1 MGTSTTG
8 ATTEQTESIWRRPAA
23 AFKIWAS
30 ELRQRESQLF
40 LVLSLVI
47 GGTVG
52 AIVVAFIVLT
62 ERVGA
67 YCYPPGGLGLRRLL
81 VPIGGSLV
89 TGFLLT
95 KYFPQARGSGIPQ
108 TKVALFLHGGRI
120 KVKTVFGRFF
130 CSAAALGCGISLG
143 REGPSVQVGSGL
155 ASNVGRRLGLS
166 QDNVKAL
173 VPVGAAAALAAA
185 FNTPIA
191 AVLFSLEEIMGD
203 LHAPLLGSVVISAA
217 TSWVVLHLFLGDN
230 PLFHVPAYQLTHP
243 AEFAAYAVLGVLG
256 GFVSVAFVKMTL
268 GMRGRLRRL
277 PASTEWWQPAI
288 GGLIVGAIGFF
299 RPEVEGAGYDFV
311 SKVLTGNFIL
321 PVVAVLVVL
330 KLVATAS
337 CYASGNTG
345 GIFGPSLFMGAMLGA
360 AVGTVVHHWFPVY
373 TATAGAYALVG
384 MGSTFAGIIRTP
396 LTSVF
401 MIFELTRDY
410 TIVVPLMIA
419 NMISFYISYK
429 LQPKPIYEALNEQD
443 GIHLPDP
450 ETERSRH
457 SKTVAEVM
465 RVVPPL
471 VSPDTP
477 LHDLTPHPFGGL
489 YLVGQGDELMGVLRA
504 SDVMAALENH
514 EYDAPV
520 EGMMRPGPAESDTS
534 ALEEFPH
541 VHADQP
547 VELALERMG
556 SDHVSMLPVLDRA
569 NVKHVRGVVLG
580 DDILRS
586 YGVPLT

>member
-8 ATTEQTESIWRRPAA
+8 ATPEQADSIWRRPSAA
-23 AFKIWAS
+23 LKVWAG

-40 LVLSLVI
+40 LVLSLLI
-47 GGTVG
+47 GGAVG

-67 YCYPPGGLGLRRLL
+67 YLYPTGGLGLRRLL
-81 VPIGGSLV
+81 VPIGGSLI

-108 TKVALFLHGGRI
+108 TKTALFLHGGRI
-120 KVKTVFGRFF
+120 KVKTILGRFF

-155 ASNVGRRLGLS
+155 ASTVGRRLGLS

-173 VPVGAAAALAAA
+173 IPVGAAAALAAA

-243 AEFAAYAVLGVLG
+243 AEFGAYAVLGILG

-268 GMRGRLRRL
+268 GMRMRLRRL
-277 PASTEWWQPAI
+277 PVSTEWWQPAI
-288 GGLIVGAIGFF
+288 GGLVVGIIGFF
-299 RPEVEGAGYDFV
+299 IPQVEGAGYDYV
-311 SKVLTGNFIL
+311 GQVLTGNFVL
-321 PVVAVLVVL
+321 PIVAALVIL

-345 GIFGPSLFMGAMLGA
+345 GIFGPSLFMGAMLGG
-360 AVGTVVHHWFPVY
+360 AVGTVVHHWFPVH

-384 MGSTFAGIIRTP
+384 MGATFAGIVRTP

-450 ETERSRH
+450 EAQRSRH

-465 RVVPPL
+465 RVAPPF
-471 VSPDTP
+471 VSPETP
-477 LHDLTPHPFGGL
+477 VHDLTPHPFGGL
-489 YLVGQGDELMGVLRA
+489 YLVGEGDELLGVLRA
-504 SDVMAALENH
+504 SEVA
-514 EYDAPV
+514 DAVNSQDPETPV
-520 EGMMRPGPAESDTS
+520 EALMHPGPADLDSNT
-534 ALEEFPH
+534 LEEFPH

-547 VELALERMG
+547 VEVALERMG
-556 SDHVSMLPVLDRA
+556 TDQVSMLPVLDRA
-569 NVKHVRGVVLG
+569 NVKRVRGVVLG

-586 YGVPLT
+586 YGVPAY

>member
-8 ATTEQTESIWRRPAA
+8 ATPEQADSFWRRPAA
-23 AFKIWAS
+23 ALKVWAG

-40 LVLSLVI
+40 LVLSLLI

-62 ERVGA
+62 EHVGA
-67 YCYPPGGLGLRRLL
+67 YMYPPGGLGLRRLF
-81 VPIGGSLV
+81 VPIGGSLI

-108 TKVALFLHGGRI
+108 TKTALFLQGGRI
-120 KVKTVFGRFF
+120 TLKTVLGRFF
-130 CSAAALGCGISLG
+130 CSAVALGCGISLG
-143 REGPSVQVGSGL
+143 REGPSVQIGSGL
-155 ASNVGRRLGLS
+155 ASIVGRKLRLS
-166 QDNVKAL
+166 QGNIKAL
-173 VPVGAAAALAAA
+173 IPVGAAAALAAA

-243 AEFAAYAVLGVLG
+243 AEFGAYAILGVLG
-256 GFVSVAFVKMTL
+256 GFVSVGFVKMTL
-268 GMRGRLRRL
+268 GMRMRLRRL
-277 PASTEWWQPAI
+277 PASTAWCQPVI
-288 GGLIVGAIGFF
+288 GGLVVGVIGFF
-299 RPEVEGAGYDFV
+299 LPQVEGAGYDFV
-311 SKVLTGNFIL
+311 SQVLTGDFVL
-321 PVVAVLVVL
+321 PVVAMLVIL

-345 GIFGPSLFMGAMLGA
+345 GIFGPSLFMGAMLGGSL
-360 AVGTVVHHWFPVY
+360 GTVVHHWFPIH
-373 TATAGAYALVG
+373 TATPGAYALVG
-384 MGSTFAGIIRTP
+384 MGATFAGIIRTP

-450 ETERSRH
+450 EAQRNRH

-465 RVVPPL
+465 RVVPSF
-471 VSPDTP
+471 VSPNTL
-477 LHDLTPHPFGGL
+477 LHDLMPHPFGGL

-504 SDVMAALENH
+504 ADVAVALNSQESDVPAESL
-514 EYDAPV
+514 
-520 EGMMRPGPAESDTS
+520 MRRGPAESDQTT
-534 ALEEFPH
+534 LEEFPH

-556 SDHVSMLPVLDRA
+556 SDQVSMLPVLDRA
-569 NVKHVRGVVLG
+569 NVKRVRGVVLG

-586 YGVPLT
+586 YGVPTG

>member
-8 ATTEQTESIWRRPAA
+8 ATTDQTGSIWRRPAA
-23 AFKIWAS
+23 ALKVWAG

-47 GGTVG
+47 GGAVG

-62 ERVGA
+62 EHVGA
-67 YCYPPGGLGLRRLL
+67 YMYPPGGLGLRRLF
-81 VPIGGSLV
+81 VPIVGSLI
-89 TGFLLT
+89 TGFLLA
-95 KYFPQARGSGIPQ
+95 KYFPQARGSGVPQ
-108 TKVALFLHGGRI
+108 TKTALFLQGGRI
-120 KVKTVFGRFF
+120 SAKTVFGRFF

-143 REGPSVQVGSGL
+143 REGPCVQIGSGL
-155 ASNVGRRLGLS
+155 ASVVGRRLGLN
-166 QDNVKAL
+166 QNNIKAL

-243 AEFAAYAVLGVLG
+243 AEFGAYAILGVLG
-256 GFVSVAFVKMTL
+256 GFVSVGFVKMTL
-268 GMRGRLRRL
+268 GMRMRLRRW
-277 PASTEWWQPAI
+277 PASTQLWQPAI
-288 GGLIVGAIGFF
+288 GGLIVGIIGFF
-299 RPEVEGAGYDFV
+299 IPQVEGAGYTYV
-311 SKVLTGNFIL
+311 SQVLTGNFVL
-321 PVVAVLVVL
+321 PIVAALVIL

-345 GIFGPSLFMGAMLGA
+345 GIFGPSLFMGAMLGGA
-360 AVGTVVHHWFPVY
+360 MGTVVHHWFPMH

-384 MGSTFAGIIRTP
+384 MGATFAGIIRTP

-419 NMISFYISYK
+419 NMVSFYISWK

-450 ETERSRH
+450 EAERNRH

-465 RVVPPL
+465 RVVPDF

-489 YLVGQGDELMGVLRA
+489 YLVGQGEELLGVLRA
-504 SDVMAALENH
+504 SDVATALDGQDM
-514 EYDAPV
+514 DAQV
-520 EGMMRPGPAESDTS
+520 DSLMRLSPAEAQDE
-534 ALEEFPH
+534 LDEFPH
-541 VHADQP
+541 VHADEP
-547 VELALERMG
+547 VEVALERMG
-556 SDHVSMLPVLDRA
+556 TDKISMLPVLDRA

-586 YGVPLT
+586 YGVPMN